1 MSERYPEFP
10 AGTRSVTEILHD
22 VGLVDDRWFNDAARD
37 RGLRIHCGAQ
47 LLAQGILD
55 WESVEPVDLGYLK
68 SCELLLR
75 YTGWTARLTEQRRLN
90 TELKVCGTYD
100 VSFDAPNRDS
110 CVLADYKTGAPQP
123 WHEIQLGFYYK
134 LNGEKG
140 KLAGIYLQEDGSTA
154 KVKFYNAHDAW
165 RKAQVVLNF
174 YRLKEQ
180 YGK

>member
-1 MSERYPEFP
+1 MSDRYPQFP
-10 AGTRSVTEILHD
+10 ADAVSATELLHA
-22 VGLVDDRWFNDAARD
+22 VGLIDDRFYTEESRE
-37 RGLRIHCGAQ
+37 RGQRCHVGMQ
-47 LLAQGILD
+47 LLAQGRLD
-55 WESVEPVDLGYLK
+55 WGSVDPVDEGYLR
-68 SCELLLR
+68 SGELLLR
-75 YTGWTARLTEQRRLN
+75 YTGWTARLTEQQRYDKQLN
-90 TELKVCGTYD
+90 VCGT
-100 VSFDAPNRDS
+100 FDADFDS
-110 CVLADYKTGAPQP
+110 NILADWKTGAPQK
-123 WHEIQLGFYYK
+123 WHEIQLGFYYR